1 MRFPAIR
8 VFTKELSRATEEKR
22 EQLEKFTVVKIPL
35 KGVDA
40 VRVLVTGVV
49 MNIYKSKSGGRV
61 SVIRI
66 ADWTGDIAVFAEPF
80 WQEELAPGIPVAV
93 VGKPRI
99 VNGKVIIRSENII
112 KIDKETYNYLN
123 AQALAYAKQRG
134 VDFAEEVEKKLTQN

>member
-8 VFTKELSRATEEKR
+8 VFTKELNKATEEKR
-22 EQLEKFTVVKIPL
+22 EQLEKFTVVKVPL

-49 MNIYKSKSGGRV
+49 MNVYKSKSGRV

-66 ADWTGDIAVFAEPF
+66 ADWTGDIAIFAEPF
-80 WQEELAPGIPVAV
+80 WQEELAPGIPIAV
-93 VGKPRI
+93 IGKPRI
-99 VNGKVIIRSENII
+99 VDGKAMIRAENII

-123 AQALAYAKQRG
+123 AQALVYAKQRS
-134 VDFAEEVEKKLTQN
+134 VNFAEEVEKKLTQN

>member
-1 MRFPAIR
+1 MRYPAIR
-8 VFTKELSRATEEKR
+8 VFTKELSRVTEEKR
-22 EQLEKFTVVKIPL
+22 EQLEKFTVVKVPL

-40 VRVLVTGVV
+40 VRVLITGVV
-49 MNIYKSKSGGRV
+49 MNVYKSKSGRV

-80 WQEELAPGIPVAV
+80 WQEELAPGIPIAV

-99 VNGKVIIRSENII
+99 VDGKAVIKAENII
-112 KIDKETYNYLN
+112 KINKETYDYLN
-123 AQALAYAKQRG
+123 AQALAYAKQRS